1 MDGLIYKVI
10 RSRRRTIQIIV
21 KDCNVVVR
29 APLRCDDSRI
39 EKFVAEKAGWI
50 EACVNRQKGF
60 MERVS
65 AFVKSNELPLFGDCV
80 MLDAALNPLVVKNF
94 YLKQFD
100 KLKRV
105 FDDVSKRCGLSGCG
119 PYSSNAKTL
128 WGTCDSRNVIRLNMR
143 LSALPLSLVEY
154 VIVHEL
160 AHTVHHNHSKVFWL
174 TVGRIMPDYA
184 KRRKELKRYSWVL
197 EMYR

>member
-39 EKFVAEKAGWI
+39 EKFIAEKAGWI

-65 AFVKSNELPLFGDCV
+65 AFVKSNELPLFGERV
-80 MLDAALNPLVVKNF
+80 M
-94 YLKQFD
+94 
-100 KLKRV
+100 
-105 FDDVSKRCGLSGCG
+105 FDDVSKRCGLSGGG

>member
-1 MDGLIYKVI
+1 MDGLIYNVI
-10 RSRRRTIQIIV
+10 RSKRRTIEITV
-21 KDCNVVVR
+21 KGCNVVVR

-39 EKFVAEKAGWI
+39 EKYVTEKARWI
-50 EACVNRQKGF
+50 EACVNRQKSF
-60 MERVS
+60 MEYVS
-65 AFVKSNELPLFGDCV
+65 AFVKSNELLLFGERV
-80 MLDAALNPLVVKNF
+80 RLDAALNPLVVKNF

-105 FDDVSKRCGLSGCG
+105 FDDVSKYCGLSGDG

-128 WGTCDSRNVIRLNMR
+128 WGTCDSKNKIRLNIR

-160 AHTVHHNHSKVFWL
+160 AHTVHHNHSKVFWVA
-174 TVGRIMPDYA
+174 VGKIIPDYA

-197 EMYR
+197 EVYR

>member
-1 MDGLIYKVI
+1 
-10 RSRRRTIQIIV
+10 
-21 KDCNVVVR
+21 
-29 APLRCDDSRI
+29 
-39 EKFVAEKAGWI
+39 
-50 EACVNRQKGF
+50 
-60 MERVS
+60 
-65 AFVKSNELPLFGDCV
+65 
-80 MLDAALNPLVVKNF
+80 
-94 YLKQFD
+94 
-100 KLKRV
+100 
-105 FDDVSKRCGLSGCG
+105 
-119 PYSSNAKTL
+119 
-128 WGTCDSRNVIRLNMR
+128 MR